1 MKFYSLLIF
10 ILFLLIN
17 LHCEGAKFLFTFF
30 HDNGSHFGSMRP
42 LMEML
47 VEKGHSVSFLDTIP
61 MEGASPKLRAI
72 RFPLPRRQDE
82 EWKNRMARLLW
93 HERLTSLYLGHYFVT
108 MDKLL
113 GVLLTNGTDTVVD
126 IVNEEWDFIVIDD
139 LFWSFGFALTTLK
152 HRLWEL
158 KGMKGHRPHIIVY
171 ATAASSLI
179 SAESTRSVGRN
190 WVSRAPFCPPYPTNE
205 DDVYSPSKF
214 TSRIIAF
221 YETIVEFIYIDLII
235 PHQMVN
241 MKKLGVNDFTWTE
254 FYSRTSLQF
263 SDSFDSLGWPVAV
276 GTDMKN
282 VGAHCKSSKTL
293 PKKFAEFVE
302 APESKG
308 TIYAAFG
315 TNVDWSRA
323 PKYVYESL
331 LRAFN
336 QFKDY
341 RIIFVYNGPDLPN
354 LGKNLM
360 LTRWAPQL
368 EILAHHK
375 TKAFIS
381 HGGSK
386 SLREALCTGVPLIVM
401 PVYAEQAFS
410 ANLMLALGHAPVI
423 NKFTLT
429 EESVF
434 ETIDGV
440 LSRPEKQQKS
450 KKLKEIFLDRQ
461 IPSMEEGIF
470 AAEKLLRIDSDYWR
484 KYTQRMGMK
493 LNWVKFVYF
502 DFVLFVFC
510 FALILCF

>member
-1 MKFYSLLIF
+1 
-10 ILFLLIN
+10 
-17 LHCEGAKFLFTFF
+17 
-30 HDNGSHFGSMRP
+30 MRP

-82 EWKNRMARLLW
+82 EWKNRMAHLLW

-113 GVLLTNGTDTVVD
+113 GVLLTNGTDT
-126 IVNEEWDFIVIDD
+126 
-139 LFWSFGFALTTLK
+139 
-152 HRLWEL
+152 
-158 KGMKGHRPHIIVY
+158 
-171 ATAASSLI
+171 
-179 SAESTRSVGRN
+179 VGRN

-493 LNWVKFVYF
+493 LNWF
-502 DFVLFVFC
+502 
-510 FALILCF
+510 II